1 MPLLRIVRLLAFS
14 LVTISCAFLF
24 VTSTKADYTFF
35 DGFISDN
42 ISSEWSSVPGH
53 PVPAISDGSLLFNVE
68 TNSRRFPYLYKI
80 GSDIPIKELSF
91 KFSYALDGG
100 DYGSGI
106 VITENARVD
115 EGIPPNDVGDYIAA
129 IYVLPNKKFYIFSPL
144 CPITPECGISFSN
157 RNAVF
162 ELDPDTLYEIKFKFS
177 KEKLKIYVN
186 NVLESSL
193 SMSDYRADDIF
204 IGNPEV
210 TDTPKTWQ
218 DFRIDDVFIWY
229 QTYDDAFP
237 YYSQKD
243 NRWKNV
249 VYDNAKSWAGDNRD
263 TIERW
268 GCAITSVAMMLDKYD
283 IKMPNGDVTN
293 PEKINTWLKSQP
305 DGYVGDGL
313 LNWLAISRLVK
324 QARLAGQ
331 ASTDLEFIK
340 SYGSPSDELSAGLY
354 PIINEGGHFV
364 TLFDQDA
371 DNWILND
378 PNDENRNIK
387 AKTEPIVSVNTYKP
401 SSTDLSYI
409 LLVYDQNTKLDVS
422 YGGSI
427 VGSSFVEYI
436 NDDVGSNQ
444 SPTSNLF
451 YYAEPDDGAYR
462 ISVDT
467 ANDDSISI
475 YTYDE
480 LGNVDVVEQQVPS
493 GKSSWELMYIDNGTD
508 PVIRRLD
515 NDPPVYIGTN
525 KFDGWYNAPQTAV
538 FNFED
543 ANLPSDFVMPSCVI
557 KTEGKGQFC
566 KISTNVCDS
575 ENNCKNY
582 DLESNRANIDLTPPK
597 TPKYVMALG
606 FKPYSLVSW
615 SNSKEA
621 ERYLIEWGV
630 DKNNLQ
636 HKTSSKNNWE
646 WINTPKNSSFYYRVT
661 AVDKAGNLSKP
672 TPIYRVV
679 VKSVIIRW

>member
-1 MPLLRIVRLLAFS
+1 MNKLLLKIVYVLFLGIFYPSDVAAFVDEFDDLISLDHYNVSSNSGTVEINSGKLILSALGNSQHFPYVTLKNQYLSDVVTKVSIDFRYQSVGIFGAGVVIDDNYPNNGTEYDVGKNSIAWTWNWGSPPKLRVGRYPFLYTEIPGQNLTHNLTVRGTPGQYEILLDGAYQG
-14 LVTISCAFLF
+14 T
-24 VTSTKADYTFF
+24 TNSTK
-35 DGFISDN
+35 S
-42 ISSEWSSVPGH
+42 ISSVWFGNPE
-53 PVPAISDGSLLFNVE
+53 IVE
-68 TNSRRFPYLYKI
+68 TNSPWPTIEISRIEIESHNQEKFPY
-80 GSDIPIKELSF
+80 F
-91 KFSYALDGG
+91 
-100 DYGSGI
+100 
-106 VITENARVD
+106 
-115 EGIPPNDVGDYIAA
+115 
-129 IYVLPNKKFYIFSPL
+129 
-144 CPITPECGISFSN
+144 
-157 RNAVF
+157 
-162 ELDPDTLYEIKFKFS
+162 
-177 KEKLKIYVN
+177 
-186 NVLESSL
+186 
-193 SMSDYRADDIF
+193 
-204 IGNPEV
+204 
-210 TDTPKTWQ
+210 
-218 DFRIDDVFIWY
+218 
-229 QTYDDAFP
+229 
-237 YYSQKD
+237 SQKD
-243 NRWKNV
+243 PAWKDLP
-249 VYDNAKSWAGDNRD
+249 YDNASVWAGESASS
-263 TIERW
+263 IERW

-305 DGYVGDGL
+305 DGYVGNGL

-340 SYGSPSDELSAGLY
+340 SYGSPSDELSSGLY

-378 PNDENRNIK
+378 PNDKNRNTK

-401 SSTDLSYI
+401 SNTDLSYI
-409 LLVYDQNTKLDVS
+409 LLVYDQNIKLDVS

-543 ANLPSDFVMPSCVI
+543 ANLPSDFVIPSCVI

-661 AVDKAGNLSKP
+661 AMDKAGNLSKP